1 MEIYFITL
9 NFFIL
14 FGSIFYLLNIQL
26 TFKRLFSCLI
36 LNSLIAFVATQFPY
50 FIWLSFVLSI
60 LFSGGLFYFITK
72 KGIVFLHVIII
83 QLITI
88 LIEYISLLFVNQF
101 ELSLF
106 IHGLLIVLMFT
117 TGLYL
122 YKRLINNPLYTLDF
136 SAKLQRLLLFVSLIT
151 FIVFYLTVFAPSTDD
166 EINVSFL
173 NFGILVSYFLFLF
186 ISSQLLIR
194 TIRKEAL
201 LNQKDMEQRYF
212 YEYIHGLEEI
222 NREIRSIQH
231 DYSNI
236 LLSLYGYI
244 ENEDL
249 KGLKSYFEKTILQ
262 TNQQQIN
269 CFQQLENIKIMEL
282 KGLIGSKLLRAQ
294 SLNITVQI
302 EVPEKIESI
311 STDLMDLTRIIGI
324 FLDNAIEA
332 TLQHTQP
339 QIQVAFLHT
348 NVNELVIVIQNTTI
362 GQYVDIKQLFDE
374 NFSTK
379 GENRGFGLHNV
390 KQLLERY
397 PNILLNTY
405 LEQGCFIQ
413 EMVIEREDA
422 K

>member
-1 MEIYFITL
+1 MEIYLIAL

-14 FGSIFYLLNIQL
+14 FGSIFYVLNIQL

-36 LNSLIAFVATQFPY
+36 LNSLIAFLAIQFPD
-50 FIWLSFVLSI
+50 FIWLSFVVSI

-72 KGIVFLHVIII
+72 KGFVFLHVIVI
-83 QLITI
+83 QLMTI
-88 LIEYISLLFVNQF
+88 LIEYISLLLVNQF

-106 IHGLLIVLMFT
+106 IHGLLIVLMFIIS
-117 TGLYL
+117 LYL
-122 YKRLINNPLYTLDF
+122 YKKLINNPLYTLDF
-136 SAKLQRLLLFVSLIT
+136 SAKLQRLLLFVSIIT
-151 FIVFYLTVFAPSTDD
+151 FIVFYLTVFALSNDD
-166 EINVSFL
+166 EMNVSFL
-173 NFGILVSYFLFLF
+173 NFGILMCYFLFLF

-201 LNQKDMEQRYF
+201 LNQKDTEQRYF
-212 YEYIHGLEEI
+212 YEYMHGLEKI
-222 NREIRSIQH
+222 NREIQSIQH

-236 LLSLYGYI
+236 LLSLHGYI

-262 TNQQQIN
+262 TNEQQTKG
-269 CFQQLENIKIMEL
+269 FHQLENIKIMEL
-282 KGLIGSKLLRAQ
+282 KGLLGAKLLKAQ
-294 SLNITVQI
+294 SLHITVQI

-311 STDLMDLTRIIGI
+311 SIDLMDLTRILGI

-332 TLQHTQP
+332 TLHHTQP
-339 QIQVAFLHT
+339 HIQVAFLHT
-348 NVNELVIVIQNTTI
+348 NPNELVIVIQNTMI
-362 GQYVDIKQLFDE
+362 AQYVDIQQLFDE
-374 NFSTK
+374 RFSTK
-379 GENRGFGLHNV
+379 RENRGFGLHNV
-390 KQLLERY
+390 RQLLERY

-405 LEQGCFIQ
+405 LEQDCFIQ